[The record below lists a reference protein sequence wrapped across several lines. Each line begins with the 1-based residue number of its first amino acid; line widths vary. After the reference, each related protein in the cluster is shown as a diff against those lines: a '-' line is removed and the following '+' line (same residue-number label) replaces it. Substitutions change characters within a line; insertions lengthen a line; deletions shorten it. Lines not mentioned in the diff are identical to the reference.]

1 MVFAKKM
8 REAGY
13 VTMLDPCQKR
23 YGKRFGV
30 LLYLV
35 ALSGDTFW
43 TGAILAALGMFLSA
57 SNDLSSGI
65 NDETSPDFN
74 VVIAY
79 MGMPYLYSV
88 CPFKCVEE

>member
-30 LLYLV
+30 LLYLA
-35 ALSGDTFW
+35 ALSSDTFW
-43 TGAILAALGMFLSA
+43 TGAILAALGKLLSA
-57 SNDLSSGI
+57 LHNLSFEI
-65 NDETSPDFN
+65 
-74 VVIAY
+74 
-79 MGMPYLYSV
+79 
-88 CPFKCVEE
+88 